1 MFDFKFDWNDSFNVG
16 IESIDNQHKELL
28 RIGRGIEQLLITN
41 CIGVQTDELLSIVR
55 ELREYVSYHFYEEEK
70 FMKYYD
76 YSAFNHHIAEHKQ
89 FLKKIEGIN
98 MPRLRDYPNEE
109 LRKIKSDIQDYIFQ
123 HVLQEDKSM
132 VYEIN
137 KHK

>member
-41 CIGVQTDELLSIVR
+41 CIDVQTDELLNIVR
-55 ELREYVSYHFYEEEK
+55 ELREYVSYNFYEEEK
-70 FMKYYD
+70 LMKAYGYT
-76 YSAFNHHIAEHKQ
+76 AFDHHIAEHKQ
-89 FLKKIEGIN
+89 FLEKVEGIN

-123 HVLQEDKSM
+123 HMLHEDKRM
-132 VYEIN
+132 AYEIN
-137 KHK
+137 NHK

>member
-70 FMKYYD
+70 FMKSYD

-132 VYEIN
+132 AYEIN